1 MSLFETKC
9 PMCKGTLW
17 IDPSTMKI
25 VDHKTVDQQQQ
36 KKADFAQFLKSS
48 KEDRGWDEKMKK
60 AKEEEA
66 VRKAQI
72 EEQFKAAKDNK
83 DYGKDDSDTKLRSPF
98 DWD

>member
-1 MSLFETKC
+1 
-9 PMCKGTLW
+9 MCKGTLW

-25 VDHKTVDQQQQ
+25 VDHKTAEQQQQ
-36 KKADFAQFLKSS
+36 KKSDFAQFLKSS

-66 VRKAQI
+66 ARKAQI
-72 EEQFKAAKDNK
+72 EEQFKAAKESKDLRDDN
-83 DYGKDDSDTKLRSPF
+83 SDAGFRSPF